1 MELKKYQQISLSVL
15 SALLLISIFPTLD
28 LEFLAWIAFIPL
40 FFSIK
45 DSRPIRAFWLG
56 YLSGVVAFS
65 GILYWI
71 IYAVTHYGK
80 LPGVVG
86 FLIWPVAVIT
96 LSALV
101 AFLALFF
108 GAFTCLINW
117 LYLKLKLPFVLTAP
131 PLWVAL
137 EYIRSFF
144 LTGFPWASLGY
155 SQYLNLPLI
164 QIAELTGVYGL
175 SFEIILVNAALYQF
189 IIGWLSLPR
198 RIHLIELAVAISCL
212 TLTISF
218 GSWRLKELNALL
230 PRSPHLRVG
239 LIQGN
244 IEQDQKWDKQFREK
258 TINIYQSLT
267 REAAKAGVDLI
278 IWPETAAPFYFQT
291 NQIYRPRILNT
302 ARQNESYLLFGS
314 PGYQYQGRKSRYF
327 NSAFLISPR
336 GKVLGRYDKIHLVPF
351 GEYIPLKRL
360 LPFIDRWVEGIGNFS
375 SGKEET
381 ILALPQAKFG
391 VLICYEIIF
400 PALVR
405 KFVKKGADFLVTIT
419 NDAWFGRTSAPY
431 QHLSM
436 ATFRAVENRTGLAR
450 AANTGITAFIEPTG
464 KISRAT
470 RIFTRGWL
478 AGEVK
483 LKVKR
488 TFYTQFGDLF
498 AWLCGLISAT
508 FIGIA
513 LSKKLQIAK

>member
-1 MELKKYQQISLSVL
+1 MDLKEKQQIGLSVL
-15 SALLLISIFPTLD
+15 SALVLISVFPALD
-28 LEFLAWIAFIPL
+28 LELLAWVAFIPL
-40 FFSIK
+40 FFAIK
-45 DSRPIRAFWLG
+45 DTQPIRAFWLG
-56 YLSGVVAFS
+56 FLSGVIAFS

-101 AFLALFF
+101 AFLALFS
-108 GAFTCLINW
+108 GAFTFLTSW
-117 LYLKLKLPFVLTAP
+117 LYHRLKLPFVLTAP
-131 PLWVAL
+131 FLWVAL

-164 QIAELTGVYGL
+164 QIAEFTGVYGL

-189 IIGWLSLPR
+189 INGWLGLPR
-198 RIHLIELAVAISCL
+198 KIHLIEVAVAGCCL
-212 TLTISF
+212 LLTVIF
-218 GSWRLKELNALL
+218 GSRRLQELDVPPLL
-230 PRSPHLRVG
+230 SPHLRVG

-244 IEQDQKWDKQFREK
+244 IEQDRKWDKQFREE
-258 TINIYQSLT
+258 TVNIYQSLT
-267 REAAKAGVDLI
+267 REAARAGVDLV
-278 IWPETAAPFYFQT
+278 IWPETATPFYFQV
-291 NQIYRPRILNT
+291 NEKYRSRILET
-302 ARQNESYLLFGS
+302 ARQSETHLLFGS
-314 PGYQYQGRKSRYF
+314 PAYQYQGRKVRYF
-327 NSAFLISPR
+327 NSAFLISPQ
-336 GKVLGRYDKIHLVPF
+336 GEILGRYDKIHLVPF
-351 GEYIPLKRL
+351 GEYIPLRWI
-360 LPFIDRWVEGIGNFS
+360 LPFIDKWVEGIGNFS
-375 SGKEET
+375 SGEEET
-381 ILALPQAKFG
+381 ILALPSAKLG

-405 KFVKKGADFLVTIT
+405 KFAKKGADFLVTIT

-436 ATFRAVENRTGLAR
+436 VTFRAVENRTGIAR

-464 KISRAT
+464 RISRAT
-470 RIFTRGWL
+470 KIFTRGAL
-478 AGEVK
+478 VGEVK

-498 AWLCGLISAT
+498 AWLCGLASAA

-513 LSKKLQIAK
+513 FLQKRRF

>member
-1 MELKKYQQISLSVL
+1 M
-15 SALLLISIFPTLD
+15 LLISIFPTLD

-45 DSRPIRAFWLG
+45 DCRPLRAFWLG

-71 IYAVTHYGK
+71 IFAVTHYGK
-80 LPGVVG
+80 LPGVIG

-101 AFLALFF
+101 AFLALFS
-108 GAFTCLINW
+108 GAFTFLTSW
-117 LYLKLKLPFVLTAP
+117 LYLRLKLPFIITAP
-131 PLWVAL
+131 FLWVAL
-137 EYIRSFF
+137 ECIRSFF

-164 QIAELTGVYGL
+164 QIAEFTGVYGP
-175 SFEIILVNAALYQF
+175 SFVIILVNAALYQF
-189 IIGWLSLPR
+189 INGWLSLPR
-198 RIHLIELAVAISCL
+198 RVYLIEVAVAGSCL
-212 TLTISF
+212 LLTFSF
-218 GSWRLKELNALL
+218 GSWRLQELATLL
-230 PRSPHLRVG
+230 PLSPHLRVG

-244 IEQDQKWDKQFREK
+244 IEQDHKWDKQFREE

-267 REAAKAGVDLI
+267 RKAARAGADLI
-278 IWPETAAPFYFQT
+278 IWPETAAPFYFQA
-291 NQIYRPRILNT
+291 NQRYRPRILNT
-302 ARQNESYLLFGS
+302 AKQTEAYLLFGS
-314 PGYQYQGRKSRYF
+314 PGYQYQGKKSRYF
-327 NSAFLISPR
+327 NSAFLISPQGELR
-336 GKVLGRYDKIHLVPF
+336 GRYDKIHLVPF
-351 GEYIPLKRL
+351 GEYVPLKRF
-360 LPFIDRWVEGIGNFS
+360 LPFINRWVEGIGNFS

-436 ATFRAVENRTGLAR
+436 VTFRAVENRTGIAR

-470 RIFTRGWL
+470 SIFTRGWL
-478 AGEVK
+478 GGEVK

-498 AWLCGLISAT
+498 AWLCGLVSAT

-513 LSKKLQIAK
+513 LWRKKK